1 MFHSSDIASDTS
13 VDGHGERTHDSAH
26 MNIVIVDHDPVWATR
41 FIEIAARLRE
51 RLGPIAIRI
60 DHIGSTS
67 VPGLAAKDIIDIQ
80 VTVRDLDEP
89 TLQPSLVAT
98 GLRMRD
104 DIDRDHQPPGRTV
117 PADELRKVY
126 ATGERIHCHVRREG
140 AFNQRYALLCRDYL
154 RTHPQSAAAYEVI
167 KRQLAAHFP
176 DDFEAYYAIKDPVFD
191 IIMEGAYAWAAA
203 TNWNPGPTD
212 A

>member
-1 MFHSSDIASDTS
+1 
-13 VDGHGERTHDSAH
+13 
-26 MNIVIVDHDPVWATR
+26 MNIDIVDHDPVWVTE
-41 FIEIAARLRE
+41 FLEIAIGLRKS
-51 RLGPIAIRI
+51 LGRHALRI

-67 VPGLAAKDIIDIQ
+67 VPRLVAKDIIDIQ
-80 VTVRDLDEP
+80 VTVRDLDEVTMQQSP
-89 TLQPSLVAT
+89 VAA
-98 GLRMRD
+98 GLRLRD

-126 ATGERIHCHVRREG
+126 ATSERINCHVRREG
-140 AFNQRYALLCRDYL
+140 AFNQRYALSCRDYL

-167 KRQLAAHFP
+167 TRQLAAHVP
-176 DDFEAYYAIKDPVFD
+176 NDFEAYYDIKDPVFD

-212 A
+212 V